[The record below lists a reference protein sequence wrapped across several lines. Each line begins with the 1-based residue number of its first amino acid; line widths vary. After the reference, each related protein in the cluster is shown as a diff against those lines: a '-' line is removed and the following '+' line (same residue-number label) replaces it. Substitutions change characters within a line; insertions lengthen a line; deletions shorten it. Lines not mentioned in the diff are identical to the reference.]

1 MFGEANDSVFGEE
14 GEPVADG
21 AGGLNGEDDFVVFA
35 AVGAADVDDVAQF
48 DGLFEVAFA
57 EDEVV
62 AVVDDFVCEVGDD
75 KFINEASEDGGGGHG
90 EVDDEAIFAA
100 FPQGEEQDGEC
111 NDGADQ
117 PQDWDAPFHEGGPF
131 GGDLFH
137 GVVEVRTAG
146 SSGLGRHRMGLG

>member
-1 MFGEANDSVFGEE
+1 MFGEANHSVFSEE
-14 GEPVADG
+14 GESVANG
-21 AGGLNGEDDFVVFA
+21 AAGLNGEDDFVVFA

-48 DGLFEVAFA
+48 DGLFEGAFA

-62 AVVDDFVCEVGDD
+62 AVVDDFVGEVGDD
-75 KFINEASEDGGGGHG
+75 KFINEASEDGGGSHG
-90 EVDDEAIFAA
+90 QVDDKA
-100 FPQGEEQDGEC
+100 FCVAFTQGEEQDAKCG
-111 NDGADQ
+111 DGGDE
-117 PQDWDAPFHEGGPF
+117 PQHRDAPFHEGGPF